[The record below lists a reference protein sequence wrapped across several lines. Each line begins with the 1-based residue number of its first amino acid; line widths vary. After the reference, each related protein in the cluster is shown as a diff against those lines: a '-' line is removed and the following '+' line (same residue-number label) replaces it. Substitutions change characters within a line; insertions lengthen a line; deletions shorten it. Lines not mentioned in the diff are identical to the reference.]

1 MNEGGQPSNLRPVSK
16 EPWSAD
22 ADLHELEQNHRPGS
36 LFCHGLLEVSTE
48 KKFDSMIYFLRFDG
62 ALNVDLNEFQTNLV
76 RETFLNSCQTDVN
89 FRCPIL
95 AFISPLS
102 PMHQF

>member
-36 LFCHGLLEVSTE
+36 LLGHRLFEVSQPDFVKQ
-48 KKFDSMIYFLRFDG
+48 KK
-62 ALNVDLNEFQTNLV
+62 LV
-76 RETFLNSCQTDVN
+76 NPWESQVRWCSECRLERIPN
-89 FRCPIL
+89 
-95 AFISPLS
+95 
-102 PMHQF
+102 